1 MTKIDE
7 YIPTTLF
14 FIFPGC
20 GTRSFLHQP
29 QGKYGY
35 GSTMDGGEG
44 SMMFNFQ
51 FFFFPLNTKWFNDKH
66 CNKGEFVSY
75 FRFFARQINYHDV
88 KRVRI

>member
-1 MTKIDE
+1 MTKIDQ
-7 YIPTTLF
+7 YTPTTLF

-51 FFFFPLNTKWFNDKH
+51 FFSFLPIPSGLNDKH
-66 CNKGEFVSY
+66 CNKDVTAIKVSS
-75 FRFFARQINYHDV
+75 FDISNFLLA
-88 KRVRI
+88 K